1 MLNQHLCKEKFSE
14 GMRVEGQSN
23 KLSMRENGIFL
34 VMEQGNICTAF
45 TVTRLIPTAHC
56 SGTLLIRSPMV
67 KKIWLY
73 QWGGHI
79 TEAALTFMI

>member
-1 MLNQHLCKEKFSE
+1 M
-14 GMRVEGQSN
+14 EGQSN

-34 VMEQGNICTAF
+34 VVEQGNICTAF

-73 QWGGHI
+73 QRGGHI